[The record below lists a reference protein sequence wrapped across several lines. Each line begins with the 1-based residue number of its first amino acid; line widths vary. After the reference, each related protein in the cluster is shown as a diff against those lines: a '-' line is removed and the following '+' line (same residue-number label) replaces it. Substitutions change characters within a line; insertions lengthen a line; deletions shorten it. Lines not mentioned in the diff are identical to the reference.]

1 MIGVIP
7 QSLVEKEVA
16 HCGLSDLRV
25 VASMHE
31 RKALMVDLS
40 DAFIAL
46 PGGYGTLDEL
56 CEVLSWAQLGLHQ
69 KPIGILNVNDYY
81 HHFLAMLDH
90 AVQEQLLKS
99 EHREMLLE
107 ASTPEAMIETLRNY
121 VPRYVKKWITRN
133 ET

>member
-1 MIGVIP
+1 
-7 QSLVEKEVA
+7 
-16 HCGLSDLRV
+16 
-25 VASMHE
+25 MHE

-46 PGGYGTLDEL
+46 PGGYGTFDEL

-69 KPIGILNVNDYY
+69 KPIGILNVNGYY
-81 HHFLAMLDH
+81 DHFLAMLDH
-90 AVQEQLLKS
+90 AVQEQFLRK

-107 ASTPEAMIETLRNY
+107 ASTPEAMIEALRGY